1 MTPNERQPMLARLRG
16 QLTYANVVA
25 TLALF
30 IALGG
35 SSYAALTVTGKDV
48 RNGSLTGKDVKRN
61 SLTGRQIREG
71 RLDTVPRARNSAR
84 VGGLTAQQLL
94 DKCPAG
100 TLPAADVCIETQP
113 RAAQIYSAAVSTCGD
128 VETPQTPGRRL
139 PTHGELSK
147 AFTQPGFGAIAA
159 GGELTSDVFPSSVR
173 PGEVA
178 VLYMTDGLGGIGVAE
193 NRAADAKAFRC
204 VVDPGN

>member
-1 MTPNERQPMLARLRG
+1 MLARLRG
-16 QLTYANVVA
+16 RLSYANVVA

-35 SSYAALTVTGKDV
+35 SSYAALTITGKDV
-48 RNGSLTGKDVKRN
+48 RNRSLTGKDVKRN
-61 SLTGRQIREG
+61 SLTGGEIREG

-84 VGGLTAQQLL
+84 VGGLTAQRLL
-94 DKCPAG
+94 DKCPGG
-100 TLPAADVCIETQP
+100 TLPVADVCVETAP
-113 RAAQIYSAAVSTCGD
+113 RPAQIYSAAVFTCGSVD
-128 VETPQTPGRRL
+128 TPQTPGRRL

-147 AFTQPGFGAIAA
+147 AFSEPGFAIAG
-159 GGELTSDVFPSSVR
+159 GGELTADILPSSVR

-193 NRAADAKAFRC
+193 NRADQAKAFRC
-204 VVDPGN
+204 VLDPGN

>member
-48 RNGSLTGKDVKRN
+48 RNGSLSGKDVKRN

-84 VGGLTAQQLL
+84 VGGLRAEQLL

-100 TLPAADVCIETQP
+100 TLPAADVCIETQA
-113 RAAQIYSAAVSTCGD
+113 RAAQIYSAAVFTCG
-128 VETPQTPGRRL
+128 
-139 PTHGELSK
+139 
-147 AFTQPGFGAIAA
+147 
-159 GGELTSDVFPSSVR
+159 
-173 PGEVA
+173 
-178 VLYMTDGLGGIGVAE
+178 GV
-193 NRAADAKAFRC
+193 D
-204 VVDPGN
+204 

>member
-1 MTPNERQPMLARLRG
+1 MLERLRG
-16 QLTYANVVA
+16 RLTYANVVA
-25 TLALF
+25 TLAMF

-35 SSYAALTVTGKDV
+35 SSYAALTVTGENV

-71 RLDTVPRARNSAR
+71 RLDSVPRARNSAR

-94 DKCPAG
+94 DKCPEG
-100 TLPAADVCIETQP
+100 TSPQADTCIETQP
-113 RAAQIYSAAVSTCGD
+113 RPPQIYSAAASTCGGVD
-128 VETPQTPGRRL
+128 TPRTPGRRL
-139 PTHGELSK
+139 PTHSELND
-147 AFTQPGFGAIAA
+147 AFNDLAFGTIAP

-178 VLYMTDGLGGIGVAE
+178 VLYMTDQNGGVGVAE
-193 NRAADAKAFRC
+193 NTEADAKAFRC
-204 VVDPGN
+204 ALDPGN

>member
-1 MTPNERQPMLARLRG
+1 MTPNEGQPMLARLRG
-16 QLTYANVVA
+16 RLSYANVVA

-35 SSYAALTVTGKDV
+35 SSYAALTITGKDV
-48 RNGSLTGKDVKRN
+48 RNASLTGKDVKRN

-84 VGGLTAQQLL
+84 VGGLTAGRLL

-100 TLPAADVCIETQP
+100 TLPVADVCVETAP
-113 RAAQIYSAAVSTCGD
+113 RPAQIYSAAVSTCGD
-128 VETPQTPGRRL
+128 VDTPQRPGRRL

-147 AFTQPGFGAIAA
+147 AFSVPGFAIAG
-159 GGELTSDVFPSSVR
+159 GGELTSDVVPSSVR

-193 NRAADAKAFRC
+193 NRADQAKAFRC
-204 VVDPGN
+204 VLDPGN

>member
-1 MTPNERQPMLARLRG
+1 MTPNERQPMLERLRG
-16 QLTYANVVA
+16 RLSYANVVA

-35 SSYAALTVTGKDV
+35 SSYAALTVTGKNV

-71 RLDTVPRARNSAR
+71 RLDSVPFARNSAR

-94 DKCPAG
+94 DKCPPG
-100 TLPAADVCIETQP
+100 TLPAADVCIETQARP
-113 RAAQIYSAAVSTCGD
+113 AQIYSAAVFTCGVVD
-128 VETPQTPGRRL
+128 TPQTPGRRL

-147 AFTQPGFGAIAA
+147 AFTDPAFGAITA

-173 PGEVA
+173 PGRVA
-178 VLYMTDGLGGIGVAE
+178 VLYLTDQLGGIGVAE
-193 NRAADAKAFRC
+193 DQAADAKAFRC
-204 VVDPGN
+204 VADPGN